1 MSFGPTR
8 SLNTVTLQGLT
19 TDDEVALVALARAG
33 DDRAYERLIE
43 RHRPEL
49 HAHCYRMLA
58 SVHDADD
65 AVQEALIRAW
75 RSLPSF
81 EGRSSIRTWLF
92 KIATNASFD
101 VLKKRSRRELP
112 IDYGRRAGVGDSP
125 GDPLLDVAWIEPY
138 PDQLVEAGSKSPHA
152 RYEARE
158 SLELAFISVVQNI
171 PPRQRAILILR
182 DVLGYSAIDAA
193 DLLDTSVAAVNSALQ
208 RARATLTAALPH
220 DSQSVELTRLT
231 DAQVHELARRYARA
245 IDDGDIVT
253 LMTLLTEDATWS
265 MPPHPVWYQG
275 QPAVR
280 EFLVRDVS
288 PQRWRHRTTSA
299 NGQLAVG
306 CYLFNEERG
315 RYVASVL
322 DVLSIR
328 DGLVASVT
336 GFISAYVLRDSAD
349 VDDDYVGLVDFARFN
364 LPEEL
369 ED

>member
-1 MSFGPTR
+1 M
-8 SLNTVTLQGLT
+8 TVHGLT
-19 TDDEVALVALARAG
+19 TDDEDALVALARTG
-33 DDRAYERLIE
+33 DERAYEVLIE
-43 RHRPEL
+43 RHRAEL

-75 RSLPSF
+75 RALPHF

-92 KIATNASFD
+92 KIATNSSFD

-112 IDYGRRAGVGDSP
+112 IDYGRRAGPGDSP
-125 GDPLLDVAWIEPY
+125 GAPLLDVHWIEPY

-171 PPRQRAILILR
+171 PPRQRAVLILR
-182 DVLGYSAIDAA
+182 DVLGYSAQETSE
-193 DLLDTSVAAVNSALQ
+193 LLDASVAAVNSALQ
-208 RARATLTAALPH
+208 RARATLTATLPP
-220 DSQSVELTRLT
+220 DSQSVELARLA
-231 DAQVHELARRYARA
+231 DVHVHELARRYASA
-245 IDDGDIVT
+245 IDDGDIAT

-265 MPPHPVWYQG
+265 MPPHPVWYHG
-275 QPAVR
+275 TDAIR
-280 EFLVRDVS
+280 EFLADDVA
-288 PQRWRHRTTSA
+288 PQRWRHRTSSA

-306 CYLFNEERG
+306 CYLYNEERQ

-328 DGLVASVT
+328 DGMISSVT
-336 GFISAYVLRDSAD
+336 GFISAYVLRESGD
-349 VDDDYVGLVDFARFN
+349 VDEEYVGLVDFARFD

-369 ED
+369 VD